1 MLKSRPVPAPTP
13 VPVQVPVKIAESRG
27 PIIDPSK
34 IDELG
39 NLMIE
44 QQAKMEQLGREI

>member
-1 MLKSRPVPAPTP
+1 MLKSRPVPAPAPVP
-13 VPVQVPVKIAESRG
+13 VPVQAPVTVVESRG
-27 PIIDPSK
+27 PSIDPSK

-44 QQAKMEQLGREI
+44 